1 MEFQPFRKKYEDHS
15 PKIRVTMTAAQKI
28 EPNFSGQGG
37 SNPVQKPDAATAPID
52 PAVLASALRAALP
65 HQPLPEKFTSV
76 PGGVAKARIPS
87 IAVIIPCFNEAPTIE
102 SVINGFRAVLPGA
115 RITVFDN
122 NSTDNTAAVAR
133 DAGAEV
139 FFEPRRGK
147 GNVVRRMFAEID
159 ADVYLMVDGDGT
171 YDPGAAADL
180 VSLVVND
187 RVDMAIGTRANVTR
201 DAHRA
206 GHALGNRLF
215 NDIFARMFG
224 QAYADIF
231 SGYRAFSRRF
241 VKSFPALSSGF
252 EIETELSVH
261 ASQMRLPVAEIET
274 AYSKRPDGSHSKL
287 RSVRDGLRILHAFVF
302 LLKETRP
309 ILFFGMVAAA
319 VSMLAG
325 ALALPLLD
333 TYFKTGLVPR
343 QPTAILC
350 MGLMVVA
357 SLLAVCGIVLD
368 SLTRARVEH
377 KRILYLAVENL
388 TEHRKA

>member
-1 MEFQPFRKKYEDHS
+1 MNAEKKVVPPVIDVDG
-15 PKIRVTMTAAQKI
+15 KADAALNDQTAAPV
-28 EPNFSGQGG
+28 EPAWLS
-37 SNPVQKPDAATAPID
+37 A
-52 PAVLASALRAALP
+52 ALRAMLSQAQRTDGRGAGP
-65 HQPLPEKFTSV
+65 SQQPDRV
-76 PGGVAKARIPS
+76 PRV
-87 IAVIIPCFNEAPTIE
+87 AVIIPCFNEAPTIE
-102 SVINGFRAVLPGA
+102 RVVEDFRRVLPNA

-122 NSTDNTAAVAR
+122 NSTDETASIAR
-133 DAGAEV
+133 AAGAEV

-171 YDPGAAADL
+171 YDPEAAPDL
-180 VSLVVND
+180 VSLVFED
-187 RVDMAIGTRANVTR
+187 RVDMAIGTRRNVTQN
-201 DAHRA
+201 AHRP
-206 GHALGNRLF
+206 GHAFGNRLF
-215 NDIFARMFG
+215 NHIFARMFG

-274 AYSKRPDGSHSKL
+274 SYAKRPDGSHSKL
-287 RSVRDGLRILHAFVF
+287 RSIRDGVRILHAFVF

-309 ILFFGMVAAA
+309 ILFFGVLAAA
-319 VSMLAG
+319 VASIAI
-325 ALALPLLD
+325 ALGLPIVEN
-333 TYFKTGLVPR
+333 YVQTGLVPR
-343 QPTAILC
+343 LPTAILI
-350 MGLMVVA
+350 MGLIMIA

-368 SLTRARVEH
+368 SLTRARVEQ

-388 TEHRKA
+388 TGRRKN

>member
-1 MEFQPFRKKYEDHS
+1 
-15 PKIRVTMTAAQKI
+15 MTAAQKI
-28 EPNFSGQGG
+28 EAKFS
-37 SNPVQKPDAATAPID
+37 VQSGRHSVHQSEGVAAPID
-52 PAVLASALRAALP
+52 PAVLAGALRATVP
-65 HQPLPEKFTSV
+65 HQPLPEKFDLAAAPVSRGRVPSV
-76 PGGVAKARIPS
+76 
-87 IAVIIPCFNEAPTIE
+87 AVVIPCFNEAPTIA
-102 SVINGFRAVLPGA
+102 SVIDGFRAALPGA

-171 YDPGAAADL
+171 YDPGAANDL
-180 VSLVVND
+180 VSLVVNA

-201 DAHRA
+201 EAHRA

-215 NDIFARMFG
+215 NNIFARMFG

-309 ILFFGMVAAA
+309 ILFFGMIAAA
-319 VSMLAG
+319 VSILAG
-325 ALALPLLD
+325 VLALPLLD

-368 SLTRARVEH
+368 SITRSRVEH

-388 TEHRKA
+388 TEQRKA